1 MEWLILL
8 ALGAFVGLLAGLFG
22 IGGGL
27 ILVPALSLLLP
38 LLDLA
43 SNEQALAIAIATTL
57 ASVAITG
64 SAAAITHIRSGNVDW
79 LSVRK
84 LTLGIAAGAMCGALL
99 TSSLPIDFLGIAFGV
114 IELLIALQ
122 MLLGKQPSSSQTEPS
137 WLASSA
143 FGWLSGMLSAL
154 IGIGG
159 GTINTPWLVWHG
171 ISLPVAIATSSLLG
185 VIIGIAGTAT
195 HLGSDLIQWTT
206 LLILVSASLITAP
219 LGATLTHRL
228 PIQTL
233 KRGFSLLIFALG
245 MVMLV
250 KFA

>member
-1 MEWLILL
+1 
-8 ALGAFVGLLAGLFG
+8 
-22 IGGGL
+22 
-27 ILVPALSLLLP
+27 
-38 LLDLA
+38 
-43 SNEQALAIAIATTL
+43 
-57 ASVAITG
+57 
-64 SAAAITHIRSGNVDW
+64 
-79 LSVRK
+79 
-84 LTLGIAAGAMCGALL
+84 
-99 TSSLPIDFLGIAFGV
+99 
-114 IELLIALQ
+114 
-122 MLLGKQPSSSQTEPS
+122 
-137 WLASSA
+137 
-143 FGWLSGMLSAL
+143 
-154 IGIGG
+154 
-159 GTINTPWLVWHG
+159 VWHG

>member
-1 MEWLILL
+1 MEWMMIFV
-8 ALGAFVGLLAGLFG
+8 LGAFVGLLAGLFG

-38 LLDLA
+38 ILDLA

-57 ASVAITG
+57 TSVAVTG
-64 SAAAITHIRSGNVDW
+64 SAAAITHIRSGQVHW
-79 LSVRK
+79 SSVKK
-84 LTLGIAAGAMCGALL
+84 LTLGLTFGAICGALL
-99 TSSLPIDFLGIAFGV
+99 TSSLPITVLGVAFGV
-114 IELLIALQ
+114 IEILIALQ
-122 MLLGKQPSSSQTEPS
+122 MLLGKQPTSMRSEPS

-143 FGWLSGMLSAL
+143 FAWISGMLSAL

-159 GTINTPWLVWHG
+159 GTMNTPWLVWHG
-171 ISLPVAIATSSLLG
+171 IRLPVAIATSSLLG
-185 VIIGIAGTAT
+185 VIIAVAGTAT

-206 LLILVSASLITAP
+206 LFVLVSASLITAP
-219 LGATLTHRL
+219 IGARLTHQL

-233 KRGFSLLIFALG
+233 RRGFSLLIFVLG
-245 MVMLV
+245 VTMLI

>member
-8 ALGAFVGLLAGLFG
+8 SLGAFVGLMAGLFG

-38 LLDLA
+38 ILDLA
-43 SNEQALAIAIATTL
+43 SSEQALAIAIATTL
-57 ASVAITG
+57 ASVVITG

-84 LTLGIAAGAMCGALL
+84 LTLGIAVGAMCGALL
-99 TSSLPIDFLGIAFGV
+99 TNSLPIDVLGIAFGV

-122 MLLGKQPSSSQTEPS
+122 MLLGKQPSSARPAPS
-137 WLASSA
+137 WLTSSA
-143 FGWLSGMLSAL
+143 FGWFSGTLSAL

-159 GTINTPWLVWHG
+159 GTMNTPWLVWHG
-171 ISLPVAIATSSLLG
+171 IRLPVAIATSSVLG
-185 VIIGIAGTAT
+185 VLIGLAGTAT

-206 LLILVSASLITAP
+206 LLILVSTSLITAP

-228 PIQTL
+228 PTHIL
-233 KRGFSLLIFALG
+233 KRGFALLIFALG
-245 MVMLV
+245 IVMLV

>member
-1 MEWLILL
+1 MEWLVLL
-8 ALGAFVGLLAGLFG
+8 TLGAFVGLLAGLFG

-27 ILVPALSLLLP
+27 ILVPALSILLP
-38 LLDLA
+38 FFELA
-43 SNEQALAIAIATTL
+43 SSEQALAIAIATTL

-64 SAAAITHIRSGNVDW
+64 GAAAITHIRSGNVDW
-79 LSVRK
+79 DSVKKLS
-84 LTLGIAAGAMCGALL
+84 LGLAIGAVCGALL
-99 TSSLPIDFLGIAFGV
+99 TSSLPIAVLGTAFGI
-114 IELLIALQ
+114 IELLIGVQ
-122 MLLGKQPSSSQTEPS
+122 MLLGKQPNSAQPAPS
-137 WLASSA
+137 LLASSA

-159 GTINTPWLVWHG
+159 GTMNTPWLVWHG
-171 ISLPVAIATSSLLG
+171 IRLPVAIATSSVLG
-185 VIIGIAGTAT
+185 VMIGLAGTAT

-206 LLILVSASLITAP
+206 LLILISASLITAP

-233 KRGFSLLIFALG
+233 KRGFSLLILALG
-245 MVMLV
+245 VVMLI

>member
-64 SAAAITHIRSGNVDW
+64 GAAAITHIRSGNVDW

-84 LTLGIAAGAMCGALL
+84 LSLGIAVGGICGALL
-99 TSSLPIDFLGIAFGV
+99 TSSLPIDFLGVAFGV